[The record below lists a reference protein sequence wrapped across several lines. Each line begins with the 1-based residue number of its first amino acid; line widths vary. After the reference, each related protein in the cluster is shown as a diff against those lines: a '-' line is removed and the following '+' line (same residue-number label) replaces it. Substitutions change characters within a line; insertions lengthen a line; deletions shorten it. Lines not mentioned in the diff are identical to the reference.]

1 MKEERRDKISKVGTN
16 GFFQVLKVDRKSM
29 VNSDARK
36 SLVMVPPD
44 AFNVSA
50 EILVSDF
57 ELFPLV
63 DS

>member
-50 EILVSDF
+50 YIIDSGF